1 MKKAQEEGLKHL
13 EELQK
18 KCFEL
23 EAQNNQLYKQLQDK
37 DKQYASLM
45 VKIRD
50 IELQLGVFTYGGE
63 SPLDNAI
70 KDLNDTI
77 MRLQRYKKEYLK
89 CIKYGDA
96 AQKLLEYLAKG
107 II

>member
-1 MKKAQEEGLKHL
+1 MNEAQEEGLKHL
-13 EELQK
+13 KELQE

-23 EAQNNQLYKQLQDK
+23 EAQNKQLYKQLQDK
-37 DKQYASLM
+37 DKQYTALL

-50 IELQLGVFTYGGE
+50 IEIQLGVFTYGGE

-77 MRLQRYKKEYLK
+77 SRLQRYKKEYLK
-89 CIKYGDA
+89 CIKYGQA
-96 AQKLLEYLAKG
+96 AQHLLEYLSKG